1 MATIMLLL
9 ASMGSVQPV
18 SSKRNDPIFAYQALQ
33 LTIEASCFR
42 FGEKSFGGGKSYF
55 RLSLF
60 SAIVFV
66 SRSAGSQK
74 SVI

>member
-42 FGEKSFGGGKSYF
+42 FGEKSFGGVNHT
-55 RLSLF
+55 
-60 SAIVFV
+60 AV
-66 SRSAGSQK
+66 
-74 SVI
+74 